1 MNKFKIRSIQFFF
14 FAIFTT
20 LQKFHDLINDQIEDN
35 ASHDFD
41 VISHEGCNYDNP
53 GKGLQVDVE
62 KVVGSIFGGDQV
74 ILNNPNKSFTTV
86 FNILFQPYR
95 QLMHRFISLCTG

>member
-1 MNKFKIRSIQFFF
+1 MNWIKNTIKCIDYFILSKFQIQLYDFSFL
-14 FAIFTT
+14 ATLTT
-20 LQKFHDLINDQIEDN
+20 LPKFHDLINDQIEDN

-41 VISHEGCNYDNP
+41 VISHEGCNYNDP

-74 ILNNPNKSFTTV
+74 I
-86 FNILFQPYR
+86 FNI
-95 QLMHRFISLCTG
+95 TN

>member
-1 MNKFKIRSIQFFF
+1 M
-14 FAIFTT
+14 
-20 LQKFHDLINDQIEDN
+20 
-35 ASHDFD
+35 
-41 VISHEGCNYDNP
+41 ISHEGCNYDNH

-74 ILNNPNKSFTTV
+74 TLNNPNRSFTAV
-86 FNILFQPYR
+86 FQWYISFQPYR